1 MAFAKRVKELESE
14 REKKFLKVTKPGQH
28 ILDLN
33 LEAGEAESEMPTEKG
48 TQIDS
53 KYLSTLLR
61 PLYALQLEQ

>member
-1 MAFAKRVKELESE
+1 MKELESE
-14 REKKFLKVTKPGQH
+14 REKKFLRVSKPGQQ

-33 LEAGEAESEMPTEKG
+33 LVVGEAESEMSTEKG

-61 PLYALQLEQ
+61 LVRLTI